1 MEAPRRIFQDENG
14 NAIKFFIQK
23 DLPDDIQRRLQEDI
37 AALGGRV
44 HTKVPISGYVL
55 TAPGTPEEQRL
66 RYCWKQPDRPERF
79 FVPHTYVDAC
89 KTSRKL
95 IPQLFIEQGE
105 PMQFH
110 LHSSI
115 LNVNMREVIS
125 ERIRHSGGVPDS
137 PPETARVILADPGDD
152 SFKDL
157 IRKYEGDPGKYIEA
171 FFWVQKCVEMGAIYY
186 SPTAYKNPGG
196 RKPGDERTNFTEED
210 ERHLCEWLAFK
221 IPYKEAGG
229 RTGNKIYQ
237 QLFDLAEHDPQ
248 YAWVTRHT
256 WQSWRERYKKHAHRL
271 DRVIESIVEHKKPML
286 GEKGQYGYV
295 RVDEPKEPKPTPK
308 LKSKR
313 KRARKDSTPEPSQN
327 ESAYGG
333 PVMLSPPNARMPSRP
348 PSGPPRA
355 PSGPPR
361 SQAAPAPPPPPPSQ
375 PEPARPEATQPAP
388 RAATQPAPRAATQ
401 APKRKAT
408 NIVDELDS
416 ESQWQI
422 RIGDE
427 PPPTW
432 ARPRDEDDDELAKQ
446 QSPTKRQ
453 RVREPSPAQRES
465 EPRSP
470 SKGGKPL
477 SGDSQKPVSASR
489 PTLANSELNGDAFVA
504 DSQSAGDESQ
514 VLVPD
519 SQVSIDESQRFDES
533 QRSFDESQRP
543 LDNSRRPYD
552 ESQKPLDES
561 QRSFNDNQWSQSQPL
576 ANSAYLETQSEL
588 IGAQPR
594 DDSQYSWPSFPAT
607 QPLNVGESQ
616 DTTGHLDDSQPS
628 QALDSESQLTADSQP
643 AGHAHLK
650 FPANESQSSAI
661 DSQPSTGTQSSTT
674 ILANIHA
681 TERALRDIAKS
692 FRFTYEEV
700 KEYYDRCHDLA
711 RVRMRFQEMREVLRA
726 RFGD

>member
-1 MEAPRRIFQDENG
+1 MEAPRPIFQDENG

-37 AALGGRV
+37 VALGGRV

-137 PPETARVILADPGDD
+137 PPETARVILADPGDE
-152 SFKDL
+152 SFKEL
-157 IRKYEGDPGKYIEA
+157 IRKYEGDPAKYIEA

-308 LKSKR
+308 PRSKR

-327 ESAYGG
+327 DGAYGG
-333 PVMLSPPNARMPSRP
+333 PVMLSPPNARMASRP
-348 PSGPPRA
+348 PSGPTRA

-361 SQAAPAPPPPPPSQ
+361 SQPAPAPPQPPPSQ
-375 PEPARPEATQPAP
+375 PGPAHHAATQPAP
-388 RAATQPAPRAATQ
+388 RAATQPAPRAAVQ
-401 APKRKAT
+401 PPKRKAT
-408 NIVDELDS
+408 DIVDELDS

-432 ARPRDEDDDELAKQ
+432 ARPRDEDDDELAKE

-453 RVREPSPAQRES
+453 RIREPSPSRRES

-470 SKGGKPL
+470 YKGERQ
-477 SGDSQKPVSASR
+477 SSRDSQKPASASL
-489 PTLANSELNGDAFVA
+489 PPLENGEIKNDAFVA

-519 SQVSIDESQRFDES
+519 SQASVNESQRIQES
-533 QRSFDESQRP
+533 QGPTKESQVPFDESQRP
-543 LDNSRRPYD
+543 LD
-552 ESQKPLDES
+552 ESQKPFAGSQRPFGESQRAFDES
-561 QRSFNDNQWSQSQPL
+561 QYSQSQPL
-576 ANSAYLETQSEL
+576 ADGVYLETQSDL
-588 IGAQPR
+588 VGAQPR

-607 QPLNVGESQ
+607 QALGNGEQDSQGVGVESQ
-616 DTTGHLDDSQPS
+616 ASAINSQP
-628 QALDSESQLTADSQP
+628 AADSQS
-643 AGHAHLK
+643 K
-650 FPANESQSSAI
+650 FPAFESQPANDSQS
-661 DSQPSTGTQSSTT
+661 SQPSTGTQSSTT
-674 ILANIHA
+674 ILDNIHA

-711 RVRMRFQEMREVLRA
+711 RVRMRFQGMREVLRA